1 MLHLFKPKLIDKN
14 AGLTPCDF
22 FEIISLNCWT
32 PCDAFN
38 IGPKFDKNYGL
49 APYAFCHILKTI
61 LRVLTFPK
69 VIRENGSYYI
79 LKISQGVSPPFFMKF
94 RSKISKITRGFI
106 VLSFLDQNL
115 MKMLDLP
122 LVIFAFWDIV
132 CDVVCLGTI
141 IQIAGLTPM

>member
-1 MLHLFKPKLIDKN
+1 MLSILDPNLIKIMDLPPMLFVI
-14 AGLTPCDF
+14 F
-22 FEIISLNCWT
+22 
-32 PCDAFN
+32 
-38 IGPKFDKNYGL
+38 
-49 APYAFCHILKTI
+49 LKTI

-106 VLSFLDQNL
+106 ILSFLDQNL

-141 IQIAGLTPM
+141 IQIA